1 MFAENFGALYE
12 EVDAR
17 EPDSAK
23 HVGLHT
29 YTQFDLWRL
38 LGCTVYV

>member
-17 EPDSAK
+17 KPDSAK
-23 HVGLHT
+23 HVQLHT